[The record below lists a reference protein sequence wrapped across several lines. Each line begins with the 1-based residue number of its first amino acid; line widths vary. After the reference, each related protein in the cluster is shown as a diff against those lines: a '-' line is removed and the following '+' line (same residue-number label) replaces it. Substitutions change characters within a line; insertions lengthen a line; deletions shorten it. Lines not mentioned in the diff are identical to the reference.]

1 MEVTFVIETG
11 ERDAN
16 GDKIDLN
23 GLKIPS
29 DKVPILKDFDALKFV
44 GEATVFMEGGILKAT
59 ADIPKRLLGC
69 YPAIGY
75 TPIVRKKTN
84 LSFEAITG
92 TEMLNEREPKYPPT
106 TPLGFKNVQ
115 TAFPEITLER
125 ERRKTIN
132 QQNRLVY
139 NTFMAEANE
148 NVKRE
153 IEPFKQALIAKWPK
167 FKAWAASNWD
177 RTIWYKFQLTTFKYV
192 SEELKL

>member
-84 LSFEAITG
+84 LSFESDILESRLNVIGVSAKPNIDPAIKKI
-92 TEMLNEREPKYPPT
+92 NE
-106 TPLGFKNVQ
+106 Q
-115 TAFPEITLER
+115 
-125 ERRKTIN
+125 
-132 QQNRLVY
+132 
-139 NTFMAEANE
+139 
-148 NVKRE
+148 
-153 IEPFKQALIAKWPK
+153 
-167 FKAWAASNWD
+167 
-177 RTIWYKFQLTTFKYV
+177 
-192 SEELKL
+192 